1 MRINKYIADCGV
13 ASRRNA
19 EKLIA
24 EGRVKLNQK
33 TVSDLATNVD
43 LYNDTVTV
51 DGTKIQP
58 VKTFTYI
65 MLNKPK
71 GCVATV
77 SDEHDRKTVFDY
89 VDVENKRLFPVGRL
103 DFDSEGLIILTNDG
117 DLAFRLTHPSNEIPK
132 TYVAKIEGSV
142 SESELATL
150 RSGVELD
157 GVKTKRAKMKLLEFK
172 DNISRIQIT
181 IYEGKNRQIR
191 RMFETIGKEV
201 IFLKRTAVGDLK
213 LGGLG
218 RGAWRYL
225 NDSEI
230 NYLKKV

>member
-1 MRINKYIADCGV
+1 MRINKYIADSGV
-13 ASRRNA
+13 SSRRNA

-24 EGRVKLNQK
+24 EGRVKLNQN
-33 TVSDLATNVD
+33 TITDLATDVD
-43 LYNDTVTV
+43 LNNDTVTV

-58 VKTFTYI
+58 VKSFTYI

-77 SDEHDRKTVFDY
+77 CDERDRKTVFDY

-117 DLAFRLTHPSNEIPK
+117 DLAFRLTHPSNEVPK
-132 TYVAKIEGSV
+132 TYIAKIEGSIV
-142 SESELATL
+142 ESDLATL
-150 RSGVELD
+150 RSGIEID
-157 GVKTKRAKMKLLEFK
+157 GVKTKRAKIKLLDFSE
-172 DNISRIQIT
+172 NISRIQIT

-191 RMFETIGKEV
+191 RMFESIGKEV
-201 IFLKRTAVGDLK
+201 NFLKRTAVGDLK

-225 NDSEI
+225 NDAEI

>member
-13 ASRRNA
+13 SSRRNA

-24 EGRVKLNQK
+24 EGRVKLNQN
-33 TVSDLATNVD
+33 TVTDLATDVD
-43 LYNDTVTV
+43 LNNDTVTV

-58 VKTFTYI
+58 VKYFTYI

-77 SDEHDRKTVFDY
+77 SDERDRKTVFDY
-89 VDVENKRLFPVGRL
+89 VDVEGKRLFPVGRL
-103 DFDSEGLIILTNDG
+103 DYDSEGLIILTNDG
-117 DLAFRLTHPSNEIPK
+117 DLAFRLTHPSNEVPK
-132 TYVAKIEGSV
+132 TYIAKIEGSV
-142 SESELATL
+142 LESELATL
-150 RSGVELD
+150 RNGVEID
-157 GVKTKRAKMKLLEFK
+157 GVKTKRSKIKLLEFK

-191 RMFETIGKEV
+191 RMFESIGREV
-201 IFLKRTAVGDLK
+201 TFLKRTAVGDLK

-230 NYLKKV
+230 NYLKKI

>member
-58 VKTFTYI
+58 VKNFTYI

-150 RSGVELD
+150 RNGVELD
-157 GVKTKRAKMKLLEFK
+157 GIKTKRAKMKLLEFK

-201 IFLKRTAVGDLK
+201 IFLKRIAVGDLK

-225 NDSEI
+225 SDIEI